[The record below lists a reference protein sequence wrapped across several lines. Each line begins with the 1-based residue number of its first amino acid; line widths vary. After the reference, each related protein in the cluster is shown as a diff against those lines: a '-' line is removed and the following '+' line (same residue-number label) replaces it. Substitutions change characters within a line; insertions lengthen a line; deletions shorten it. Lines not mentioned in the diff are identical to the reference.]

1 MVGEGQAAL
10 DAGTSAAKSALRE
23 VLDVFADYIAPIVGL
38 IAGWALAGIVGGVG
52 MLGDVVNNF
61 INPGNN
67 PANWPTAT
75 LIAGIG
81 MAGIWST
88 LAFAFWSIDG
98 AGPKEKGAGRGW
110 AKVIIA
116 GIMRFLAGVAGG
128 LAISSLIQG
137 VTDSP
142 SGGWLDEL
150 AGKTAEAVNPKGG
163 V

>member
-1 MVGEGQAAL
+1 MGEGEAAL
-10 DAGTSAAKSALRE
+10 TAGAGAAKDALRE
-23 VLDVFADYIAPIVGL
+23 VLDVFADYLAPIMGL
-38 IAGWALAGIVGGVG
+38 VAGWALSTAIGGVQL
-52 MLGDVVNNF
+52 LGDVVNNF

-81 MAGIWST
+81 MAGIWSM
-88 LAFAFWSIDG
+88 LAFGFWSIDG
-98 AGPKEKGAGRGW
+98 AGPTERGKGRGW

-116 GIMRFLAGVAGG
+116 AVMRFLAGVAGG

-142 SGGWLDEL
+142 ASGWLDNL
-150 AGKTAEAVNPKGG
+150 GNKVAEEVNPKGG
-163 V
+163 T